1 MRRINLRV
9 VLAGAGLIVLAAL
22 FFLYMLTLTGKS
34 NDPATMMRTVGTV
47 SGVAVGLGIAMIVFG
62 LLKKS

>member
-9 VLAGAGLIVLAAL
+9 VLTGAALIVLAAA

-34 NDPATMMRTVGTV
+34 TDPAAMMRTVGTV
-47 SGVAVGLGIAMIVFG
+47 SGVAVGLGLAMIVFG
-62 LLKKS
+62 LFKKR